1 MILVEFYELSLFEK
15 VRNSAKKDMIFHF
28 DRSFL
33 LSCIQIPE
41 KPMLVKICLG
51 LSRPYPLKVS
61 GREIS
66 YKYVPDRK
74 YFSMKFVPAD
84 DSGTT
89 KI

>member
-1 MILVEFYELSLFEK
+1 
-15 VRNSAKKDMIFHF
+15 
-28 DRSFL
+28 
-33 LSCIQIPE
+33 
-41 KPMLVKICLG
+41 MLVKICLG

-84 DSGTT
+84 DSGTLSEIIKKFKISFT
-89 KI
+89 KLFEYTFSLTVWCPIL